1 MLKTKFLRYLVVILS
16 LCLSAKSYSQTEDGI
31 EEAQYSINYVV
42 DGNEKEQLVSHLNI
56 HLKDNA
62 KIFVKNKPN
71 EETQTRVTLENKHN
85 IRSVEIKWPAPTQ
98 STNDAFYYTEDINV
112 PISIK
117 LIDPPDA
124 NLIELFKYNMEKMKS
139 IINLIIYI

>member
-1 MLKTKFLRYLVVILS
+1 M
-16 LCLSAKSYSQTEDGI
+16 
-31 EEAQYSINYVV
+31 

-117 LIDPPDA
+117 LIDPSSDTEFDL
-124 NLIELFKYNMEKMKS
+124 NILIAVCDKVCSQKT
-139 IINLIIYI
+139 